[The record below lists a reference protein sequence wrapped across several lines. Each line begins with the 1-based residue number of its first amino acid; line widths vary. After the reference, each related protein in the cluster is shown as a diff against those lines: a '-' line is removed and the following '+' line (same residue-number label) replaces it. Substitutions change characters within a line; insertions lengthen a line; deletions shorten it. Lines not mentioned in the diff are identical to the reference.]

1 MNFLF
6 QSEKEFQ
13 FSEDHFYKFMFVR
26 HPMERLVSCYYD
38 KMMTNPHKS
47 LRAFRKAVKIRAR
60 RIMAR
65 AGHNSDFETLSSQ
78 RTKRS
83 ASEKK
88 GKEKKNYHH
97 FEFTYFFLQCKAL
110 EWEI

>member
-1 MNFLF
+1 
-6 QSEKEFQ
+6 
-13 FSEDHFYKFMFVR
+13 MFVR

-88 GKEKKNYHH
+88 GKEKKIIFILNSRIFSCNVKRWSGR
-97 FEFTYFFLQCKAL
+97 FELKIFVNVSDYLLQ
-110 EWEI
+110 